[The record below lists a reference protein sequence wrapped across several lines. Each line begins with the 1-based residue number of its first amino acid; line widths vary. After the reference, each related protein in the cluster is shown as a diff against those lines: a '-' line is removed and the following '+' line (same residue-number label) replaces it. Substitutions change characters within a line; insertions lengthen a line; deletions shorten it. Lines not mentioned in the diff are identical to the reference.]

1 MEIEIPEGVEI
12 QIGDMIKVVGEKGE
26 VKRELSNPSIKLE
39 KKGKKIV
46 VESRTLKR
54 KDLAL
59 EKTYRS
65 HILNMMRGVTEGFIY
80 KLKIFYAHFPMSV
93 KVMGNRVEIDNFLGE
108 KHPRFAKIV
117 GETQVK
123 VMGDVIEVRG
133 INIEDVGQT
142 AANLE
147 QATRIRKRD
156 LRVFQDGI
164 YLFQKNEKVLK

>member
-1 MEIEIPEGVEI
+1 
-12 QIGDMIKVVGEKGE
+12 GEMGE
-26 VKRELSNPSIKLE
+26 VERELSNPSIKLE

-46 VESRTLKR
+46 VESRTSKR
-54 KDLAL
+54 KDLAV
-59 EKTYRS
+59 EKTYVS
-65 HILNMMRGVTEGFIY
+65 HILNMMRGVNEGFIY

-93 KVMGNRVEIDNFLGE
+93 KVIGKKVEIDNFLGE

-142 AANLE
+142 SANLE